1 MIEWAICF
9 IQSFKIHSF
18 SHFYLSPSSSNPN
31 PMRKKI
37 LLNVFF
43 NLGIIVSIIGM
54 SWAYNNKSPL
64 IVAFFA
70 ATMVAFVYVKI
81 QLVKSLKNDYKK

>member
-1 MIEWAICF
+1 LNGQTAYSI
-9 IQSFKIHSF
+9 IQSFNHSIF
-18 SHFYLSPSSSNPN
+18 FYFNYSLNPD